1 MYGFYEET
9 QKKYGSSAV
18 WKLFNDAFDYL
29 PLAAVVNR
37 TPLPMQAPSSA
48 STAVSR
54 PTCTPSRTSTT
65 STASARS
72 LPPALGAT

>member
-9 QKKYGSSAV
+9 QKKYGSAVV

-37 TPLPMQAPSSA
+37 KRFT
-48 STAVSR
+48 R
-54 PTCTPSRTSTT
+54 
-65 STASARS
+65 
-72 LPPALGAT
+72 